1 MKSKHYKKNNYI
13 KIKIILIVI
22 FIIGLI
28 YIGIYLYQCYKDK
41 LNNSNILSNITI
53 NKEEITPTK
62 TEKMLQLEELKKQ
75 NDDIVGWLEIEG
87 TNINYPVMQTT
98 NNEYYMTHNY
108 KKEYSAEGSIFLD
121 KDYNWD
127 KPSTNLL
134 MYGHN
139 NKNGSMFQ
147 NLMNYKDEEFYKQ
160 HPIINFTTI
169 NEDKKYEIIAVFY
182 SRVYYKN
189 EKNVFRYYYFLN
201 ADNKEEFDYYINES
215 KKASLYDTGKTAEY
229 GEQLLTLSTCS
240 YHTED
245 GRFVVVAKKID

>member
-22 FIIGLI
+22 FIIGII

-98 NNEYYMTHNY
+98 DNEYYMTHNY

-127 KPSTNLL
+127 IPSTNLL